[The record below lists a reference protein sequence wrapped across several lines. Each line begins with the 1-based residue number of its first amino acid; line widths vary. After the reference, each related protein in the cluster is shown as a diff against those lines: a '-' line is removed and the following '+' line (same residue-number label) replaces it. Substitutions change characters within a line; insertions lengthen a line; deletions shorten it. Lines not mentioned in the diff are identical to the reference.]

1 MLETIFIIILL
12 FLLLI
17 FKYLYDREVEY
28 IESTK
33 YLKKKYLVRNLP
45 DKLDAANSLS
55 HIESNVIKLI
65 NNIIKTGNIDTTP
78 YYKYF
83 VIIKNKL
90 KTCVIRESSAYSRYT
105 SYSIN
110 KGEEL
115 VFCLRS
121 KTNNKLHDINEL
133 MYVGIH
139 EIAHIGCP
147 EIGHTKLFF
156 DINRYLLKKAVE
168 YNMYSIK
175 NYKELNTEYC
185 GLILTNNIL
194 L

>member
-1 MLETIFIIILL
+1 M
-12 FLLLI
+12 
-17 FKYLYDREVEY
+17 
-28 IESTK
+28 
-33 YLKKKYLVRNLP
+33 
-45 DKLDAANSLS
+45 
-55 HIESNVIKLI
+55 
-65 NNIIKTGNIDTTP
+65 
-78 YYKYF
+78 
-83 VIIKNKL
+83 
-90 KTCVIRESSAYSRYT
+90 IRESSAYSRYT